1 MLHQRFNTGDEGEE
15 IDPIKSMAKKILWME
30 TYSQY
35 ICIILNIYRKL
46 SEYEQNLFNKM
57 ENLIKNREIFLKEDE
72 VRNPHHTIELKSPF
86 YYVSEALL
94 RLSVDNDL
102 VGKLEAE
109 GQKFYDFINLLK
121 TISKDGL
128 YLTEDLKIYSKE
140 IFTIQQLLEI
150 EKRLNIANKSTPEN
164 LLKALNYLLEQIKYS
179 NNAEKLDDLSINIK
193 SLYDF
198 LKENLGDTNNFTEL
212 ILDIFVAEIKKQSSD
227 SYRQTLVEIVLSNPK
242 LVAQSYPFISI
253 IIKGVV
259 KSSIFDLENNLQNI
273 QDSQSGCFELINNSK
288 NEIIHDILL
297 STFENIF
304 NKYFKSIP
312 NLKDDEE
319 REMLPKH

>member
-57 ENLIKNREIFLKEDE
+57 ENLIKHREIFLKEDE

-121 TISKDGL
+121 TITKDSL
-128 YLTEDLKIYSKE
+128 VINENLSIYSKE
-140 IFTIQQLLEI
+140 IYTIQEFLEI
-150 EKRLNIANKSTPEN
+150 EEGLNNVNKSN
-164 LLKALNYLLEQIKYS
+164 
-179 NNAEKLDDLSINIK
+179 
-193 SLYDF
+193 
-198 LKENLGDTNNFTEL
+198 KEN
-212 ILDIFVAEIKKQSSD
+212 ILNVLKILKIIEIF
-227 SYRQTLVEIVLSNPK
+227 
-242 LVAQSYPFISI
+242 
-253 IIKGVV
+253 
-259 KSSIFDLENNLQNI
+259 
-273 QDSQSGCFELINNSK
+273 
-288 NEIIHDILL
+288 
-297 STFENIF
+297 
-304 NKYFKSIP
+304 
-312 NLKDDEE
+312 
-319 REMLPKH
+319 